1 VRLTHASTIISW
13 GAALGRVKY
22 RYEEALVAVH
32 SVVRVGGQMNP
43 YEMAVAQFDAAADK
57 LHLAEDLRAILRK
70 PKRELTVNFPV
81 RMDNGTVEVF
91 TGYRVQHN
99 INRGPAKG
107 GIRYDT
113 NVSLD
118 EVRALAMWMTWKC
131 AVVNIPF
138 GGAKGG
144 VICNPKE
151 MSPGELERLTRR
163 YATEIS
169 LFIGPNSDIPAPD
182 VNTNPQIMAW
192 IMDTYSMHRGY
203 SVPAVV
209 TGKPLAIGGSE
220 GRVEATATGVA
231 AMVDMAARDMK
242 LPLSGARVA
251 VQGFGNAGSI
261 AAKLLHARG
270 CRIVALSDTHGG
282 IYNEHGLDPER
293 VLRHKEEQGTV
304 VGFPGAQ
311 EVTVAGVLE
320 VPCDILIPA
329 ATENQL
335 TGENAERVQAR
346 LIAEAANGPSTP
358 DADRI
363 LFKRGVRVIPDILAN
378 AAGVT
383 VSYFEWVQDL
393 QSFFWTEE
401 EIADKLSH
409 VMTRAYEDVD
419 KLARDNKCDMRM
431 AAYMLAIQRVAD
443 ATQLR
448 GIYP

>member
-1 VRLTHASTIISW
+1 
-13 GAALGRVKY
+13 
-22 RYEEALVAVH
+22 
-32 SVVRVGGQMNP
+32 
-43 YEMAVAQFDAAADK
+43 MAIAQFDAAADR
-57 LHLAEDLRAILRK
+57 LNLSDDVRAVLRY

-81 RMDNGTVEVF
+81 RMDDGSVKVF

-107 GIRYDT
+107 GIRYDLSVT
-113 NVSLD
+113 LD

-144 VICNPKE
+144 VICDPKH
-151 MSPGELERLTRR
+151 MSVAELERMTRR

-169 LFIGPNSDIPAPD
+169 LLIGPNSDIPAPD

-231 AMVDMAARDMK
+231 AMLEMAAADMHM
-242 LPLSGARVA
+242 PLRGARVA

-261 AAKLLHARG
+261 AAKLLAAKG
-270 CRIVALSDTHGG
+270 CRIVAVSDTQGG
-282 IYNEHGLDPER
+282 IYDESGLDPDA
-293 VLRHKEEQGTV
+293 VMAHKQRHGSV
-304 VGFPGAQ
+304 VGYRGAQ
-311 EVTVAGVLE
+311 EVTTEGVLE
-320 VPCDILIPA
+320 VPCDILVPA

-335 TGENAERVQAR
+335 TAANVERIQAR
-346 LIAEAANGPSTP
+346 LIAEAANGPTTP
-358 DADRI
+358 DADRV
-363 LFKRGVRVIPDILAN
+363 LFKRGVTVIPDILAN

-393 QSFFWTEE
+393 QSFFWTSD
-401 EIADKLSH
+401 EIASKLSH
-409 VMTRAYEDVD
+409 VMTRAYEDVA
-419 KLARDNKCDMRM
+419 KLAQEHKCDMRM

-443 ATQLR
+443 ASQLR

>member
-1 VRLTHASTIISW
+1 M
-13 GAALGRVKY
+13 
-22 RYEEALVAVH
+22 H
-32 SVVRVGGQMNP
+32 SVVQREGQMNP
-43 YEMAVAQFDAAADK
+43 YEMAIAQFDAAADR
-57 LHLAEDLRAILRK
+57 LNLAEDVRAVLRY

-81 RMDNGTVEVF
+81 RMDDGSVKVF

-107 GIRYDT
+107 GIRYDA
-113 NVSLD
+113 NVTLD

-144 VICNPKE
+144 VICDPKH
-151 MSPGELERLTRR
+151 MTVGELERMTRR

-169 LFIGPNSDIPAPD
+169 LLIGPNSDIPAPD

-231 AMVDMAARDMK
+231 AMVEMAASDMGM
-242 LPLSGARVA
+242 PLRGARVA

-261 AAKLLHARG
+261 AAKLLAAKG
-270 CRIVALSDTHGG
+270 CRIVAVSDTQGG
-282 IYNEHGLDPER
+282 IYDEGGLDPDA
-293 VLRHKEEQGTV
+293 VMTHKQRHGTV
-304 VGFPGAQ
+304 VGYRGAQ
-311 EVTVAGVLE
+311 EVSVEGVLE
-320 VPCDILIPA
+320 VPCDILVPA

-335 TGENAERVQAR
+335 TASNVERIQAR
-346 LIAEAANGPSTP
+346 LIAEAANGPTTP
-358 DADRI
+358 EADRV
-363 LFKRGVRVIPDILAN
+363 LFKRGVKVIPDILAN

-393 QSFFWTEE
+393 QSFFWTSD

-409 VMTRAYEDVD
+409 VMTRSYEDVAKIATD
-419 KLARDNKCDMRM
+419 HKCDMRL

-443 ATQLR
+443 ASQLR

>member
-1 VRLTHASTIISW
+1 M
-13 GAALGRVKY
+13 
-22 RYEEALVAVH
+22 H
-32 SVVRVGGQMNP
+32 SVVQREGQMNP
-43 YEMAVAQFDAAADK
+43 YEMAISQFDAAADR
-57 LHLAEDLRAILRK
+57 LNLSEDVRAVLRF

-81 RMDNGTVEVF
+81 RMDDGSVKVF

-113 NVSLD
+113 GVTLD

-144 VICNPKE
+144 VICDPKH
-151 MSPGELERLTRR
+151 MTAGELERMTRR

-169 LFIGPNSDIPAPD
+169 LLIGPNSDIPAPD

-231 AMVDMAARDMK
+231 AMVEMAAADMK
-242 LPLSGARVA
+242 MPLRGARVA

-261 AAKLLHARG
+261 AAQLLAAKG
-270 CRIVALSDTHGG
+270 CRIVAVSDTQGG
-282 IYNEHGLDPER
+282 IYDEGGLDPD
-293 VLRHKEEQGTV
+293 VVMAHKQRTGSV
-304 VGFPGAQ
+304 VGYRGAQ
-311 EVTVAGVLE
+311 EVTVEGVLE
-320 VPCDILIPA
+320 VPCDILVPA

-335 TGENAERVQAR
+335 TAANAERIQAR
-346 LIAEAANGPSTP
+346 LIAEAANGPTTP
-358 DADRI
+358 EADRTF
-363 LFKRGVRVIPDILAN
+363 FKRGVTVIPDILAN

-393 QSFFWTEE
+393 QSFFWTSD
-401 EIADKLSH
+401 EIAGKLSH
-409 VMTRAYEDVD
+409 VMTRAYEEVA
-419 KLARDNKCDMRM
+419 KTARDHKCDMRL